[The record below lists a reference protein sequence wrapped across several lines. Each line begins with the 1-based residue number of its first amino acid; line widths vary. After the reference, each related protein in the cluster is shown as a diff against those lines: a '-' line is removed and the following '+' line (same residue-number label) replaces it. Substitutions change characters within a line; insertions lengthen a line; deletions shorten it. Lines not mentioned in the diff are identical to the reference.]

1 MNILTPS
8 LLRFLAAFAALLAF
22 FAWPGRRTGRSRMV
36 MYAMG
41 DIAGK
46 TYTNSLEAYQYW
58 RKQGITAFEF
68 DVFKF
73 SDGGF
78 GAIHSYTETAENL
91 EIDWDENNPPTLS
104 EFLQMRLCSKSVPQG
119 LTPLSLE
126 EIIKLMAADKKVRI
140 VIDTLHFQ
148 TYEAMAEL
156 VTVTGEMARKH
167 GVDASRIEIEAY
179 TQEAAAAITADGRF
193 LAIMFLS
200 PHQTMNIAGIN
211 TAADCVAFLK
221 SNKIGAASY
230 PWYYGRKNP
239 EYYTAMKKAGIKL
252 YSFGTDEMY
261 LAAPRAFGVEM
272 MGIHKLSDAGW
283 FKQMRYNLIAKIY
296 AWSYKKL
303 NKKGMM

>member
-1 MNILTPS
+1 MNPIFYFSAALAVILIV
-8 LLRFLAAFAALLAF
+8 FAAIA
-22 FAWPGRRTGRSRMV
+22 GRTDRSRMA

-46 TYTNSLEAYQYW
+46 TYTNSLEAYQHW

-73 SDGGF
+73 KDGGY
-78 GAIHSYTETAENL
+78 GAIHAYTETAENL
-91 EIDWDENNPPTLS
+91 EIDWDENNPPTLP

-126 EIIKLMAADKKVRI
+126 QIIKLMAADKKVRI
-140 VIDTLHFQ
+140 IIDTLHFK

-156 VTVTGEMARKH
+156 VAVTGEMAQRY

-193 LAIMFLS
+193 MAIMFLS

-252 YSFGTDEMY
+252 YSFGTDEMN
-261 LAAPRAFGVEM
+261 LAAPRAFGVDM
-272 MGIHKLSDAGW
+272 MGIHKLSDAGR
-283 FKQMRYNLIAKIY
+283 FKQMRYNLISKIY
-296 AWSYKKL
+296 AWAYKKL
-303 NKKGMM
+303 DKKGMM